1 MKYGI
6 YDASLDVWVKTSFL
20 EFNTRDGIP
29 VTENKSE
36 ALSSEHKEKIDT
48 LLETLK
54 IAWERKGKGW
64 MTKPMEVREL

>member
-6 YDASLDVWVKTSFL
+6 YDTSLDVWVKTSFL
-20 EFNTRDGIP
+20 EFKLDGIP

-36 ALSSEHKEKIDT
+36 ALSSEHKEKVDR

-54 IAWERKGKGW
+54 ISWDRAGKGW
-64 MTKPMEVREL
+64 MIKPMEVREL